1 MNRLPGGWKKV
12 HQQKLRELCIQMELS
27 GKVKETANTKIKAH
41 NGLMTCRKTRQRF
54 LQSEVC
60 NADNLAHF
68 AERIAVQNAEGC
80 TKVYVP
86 IDGSSLKIPD
96 STGNKGLGHV
106 GPKSAGAKGFIVQ
119 NSYMVDQDGIP
130 CGILYQKYFT
140 RPADECESKIWA
152 DTLETTIRIIRKNNL
167 AECALIEMDRGYDCP
182 EIINWLRT
190 KDVKLMI
197 RATQNRKV
205 CSPDVTSTKE
215 ARELSCPVLEYLS
228 DIPEMAT
235 IDVSVPVVLRDKET
249 PAGTSNVSTTERRTC
264 TLSLKSAPVQ
274 IFLRPKKLRDL
285 PRNATVDKSE
295 REWLSPATIVLAEE
309 LNAPQEYAP
318 VRWIALRV

>member
-1 MNRLPGGWKKV
+1 
-12 HQQKLRELCIQMELS
+12 MELS

-152 DTLETTIRIIRKNNL
+152 DTLENTIRIIRKNNL
-167 AECALIEMDRGYDCP
+167 AECALIE
-182 EIINWLRT
+182 T
-190 KDVKLMI
+190 
-197 RATQNRKV
+197 
-205 CSPDVTSTKE
+205 
-215 ARELSCPVLEYLS
+215 
-228 DIPEMAT
+228 
-235 IDVSVPVVLRDKET
+235 
-249 PAGTSNVSTTERRTC
+249 
-264 TLSLKSAPVQ
+264 
-274 IFLRPKKLRDL
+274 
-285 PRNATVDKSE
+285 
-295 REWLSPATIVLAEE
+295 
-309 LNAPQEYAP
+309 
-318 VRWIALRV
+318 